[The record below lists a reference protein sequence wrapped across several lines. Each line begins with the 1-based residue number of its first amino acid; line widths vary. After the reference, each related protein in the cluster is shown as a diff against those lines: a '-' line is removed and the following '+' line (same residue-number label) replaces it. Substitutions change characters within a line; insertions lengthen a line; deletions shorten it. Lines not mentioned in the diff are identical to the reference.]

1 MLIIKNSNLSPI
13 PQLQFIQN
21 GTEIISYRSLTEK
34 QFCGNLLIAV
44 SVGNQPDDIQLP
56 FADVSGSIIK
66 SVGRLQEF
74 RDFGYDLCAEYG
86 LAGVNRL
93 KSWKNA
99 GMILLQKITLCA
111 EAEAF
116 TIYSSSEKV
125 VRRRIFASGNS
136 PRIFLEASSPSIPSY
151 GYPSEE
157 YPEDTLCTES
167 RLLHHQSRWQSLR
180 YSGLPQE
187 WFLVLLQPGSRRLRL

>member
-44 SVGNQPDDIQLP
+44 SVGDQPDDIQLP
-56 FADVSGSIIK
+56 FTDVSGSIIK

-93 KSWKNA
+93 KSRKNA

-111 EAEAF
+111 EAEGF
-116 TIYSSSEKV
+116 YNIFIIGKSSQKKNFCL
-125 VRRRIFASGNS
+125 RKFA
-136 PRIFLEASSPSIPSY
+136 
-151 GYPSEE
+151 
-157 YPEDTLCTES
+157 
-167 RLLHHQSRWQSLR
+167 
-180 YSGLPQE
+180 QE
-187 WFLVLLQPGSRRLRL
+187 IGRAHV

>member
-44 SVGNQPDDIQLP
+44 SVGDQPDDIQFP
-56 FADVSGSIIK
+56 FIDIPGSIIK
-66 SVGRLQEF
+66 STGGLQEF
-74 RDFGYDLCAEYG
+74 RDFGYDLCAEHG

-93 KSWKNA
+93 KSRKNA

-111 EAEAF
+111 EAEGFYNIFIIGKSSQKKNLCLRKYQWRSYRRTQSTDNDQLLFACSCIIAVISYAGLLNF
-116 TIYSSSEKV
+116 LYYTI
-125 VRRRIFASGNS
+125 F
-136 PRIFLEASSPSIPSY
+136 
-151 GYPSEE
+151 
-157 YPEDTLCTES
+157 
-167 RLLHHQSRWQSLR
+167 
-180 YSGLPQE
+180 
-187 WFLVLLQPGSRRLRL
+187 

>member
-34 QFCGNLLIAV
+34 KFCGNLLIAV

-66 SVGRLQEF
+66 SVGGLQEL

-93 KSWKNA
+93 KSRKNA

-111 EAEAF
+111 EAEGFYNIFIIGKSSQKKNFCLRKFAQDLSGRFQSVHSFHTDIHQKNIRKILSVQSTGFF
-116 TIYSSSEKV
+116 TI
-125 VRRRIFASGNS
+125 RAG
-136 PRIFLEASSPSIPSY
+136 
-151 GYPSEE
+151 
-157 YPEDTLCTES
+157 
-167 RLLHHQSRWQSLR
+167 
-180 YSGLPQE
+180 
-187 WFLVLLQPGSRRLRL
+187 GSHFDIRVCLKNGF

>member
-93 KSWKNA
+93 KSWKSQFPSPWEKKIFIWRPKENTELKK
-99 GMILLQKITLCA
+99 MYSRTSQKKKETPDSA
-111 EAEAF
+111 
-116 TIYSSSEKV
+116 
-125 VRRRIFASGNS
+125 
-136 PRIFLEASSPSIPSY
+136 
-151 GYPSEE
+151 
-157 YPEDTLCTES
+157 
-167 RLLHHQSRWQSLR
+167 
-180 YSGLPQE
+180 
-187 WFLVLLQPGSRRLRL
+187 

>member
-44 SVGNQPDDIQLP
+44 SVGDQPDDIQLP

-86 LAGVNRL
+86 LTGVKPEGPEECWYDPASEDNPLCR
-93 KSWKNA
+93 
-99 GMILLQKITLCA
+99 GGGLLQYI
-111 EAEAF
+111 
-116 TIYSSSEKV
+116 
-125 VRRRIFASGNS
+125 
-136 PRIFLEASSPSIPSY
+136 
-151 GYPSEE
+151 
-157 YPEDTLCTES
+157 
-167 RLLHHQSRWQSLR
+167 HHRKK
-180 YSGLPQE
+180 
-187 WFLVLLQPGSRRLRL
+187 

>member
-1 MLIIKNSNLSPI
+1 MLIIKNSNLSSI

-66 SVGRLQEF
+66 SVGGLQEF

-93 KSWKNA
+93 KSRKNA

-111 EAEAF
+111 EAEGF
-116 TIYSSSEKV
+116 YNIFIIRK
-125 VRRRIFASGNS
+125 RREQQDSCVWKFGKD
-136 PRIFLEASSPSIPSY
+136 FLCSIQAA
-151 GYPSEE
+151 
-157 YPEDTLCTES
+157 LFC
-167 RLLHHQSRWQSLR
+167 
-180 YSGLPQE
+180 
-187 WFLVLLQPGSRRLRL
+187 QPDVHKQHIWV

>member
-44 SVGNQPDDIQLP
+44 SVGDQPDDIQLP

-66 SVGRLQEF
+66 SVGGLQEF

-86 LAGVNRL
+86 LTGVNRL
-93 KSWKNA
+93 KGRKNA
-99 GMILLQKITLCA
+99 GMILLQKITLCC
-111 EAEAF
+111 
-116 TIYSSSEKV
+116 
-125 VRRRIFASGNS
+125 RG
-136 PRIFLEASSPSIPSY
+136 
-151 GYPSEE
+151 G
-157 YPEDTLCTES
+157 
-167 RLLHHQSRWQSLR
+167 
-180 YSGLPQE
+180 G
-187 WFLVLLQPGSRRLRL
+187 LLQYIHHRKK

>member
-44 SVGNQPDDIQLP
+44 SVGDQPDDIQLP

-66 SVGRLQEF
+66 IRRRTAGVQGFWIWISV
-74 RDFGYDLCAEYG
+74 AEYG
-86 LAGVNRL
+86 LTGVNRL
-93 KSWKNA
+93 KGRKNA

-111 EAEAF
+111 EAE
-116 TIYSSSEKV
+116 
-125 VRRRIFASGNS
+125 G
-136 PRIFLEASSPSIPSY
+136 FLQYI
-151 GYPSEE
+151 
-157 YPEDTLCTES
+157 
-167 RLLHHQSRWQSLR
+167 HHRKK
-180 YSGLPQE
+180 
-187 WFLVLLQPGSRRLRL
+187 